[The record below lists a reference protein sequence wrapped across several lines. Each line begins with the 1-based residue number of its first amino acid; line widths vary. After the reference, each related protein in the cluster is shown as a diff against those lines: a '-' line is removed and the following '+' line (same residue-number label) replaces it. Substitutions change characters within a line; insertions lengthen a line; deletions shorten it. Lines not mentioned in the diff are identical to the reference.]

1 MCRPF
6 LRKQTIPM
14 FDQLKMMK
22 QLAGLMGNAGEI
34 KAKFEAV
41 QAELET
47 MLVEGDAGAGAVR
60 VTMNGHLRVTYV
72 KLDPAMITILVG
84 VGEETDHG
92 MIEELIVS
100 ATNAAMTKAQEMV
113 KENMATLTGGM
124 NLPGM
129 DQLLG

>member
-1 MCRPF
+1 
-6 LRKQTIPM
+6 M

-60 VTMNGHLRVTYV
+60 VTMNGHLRVTDV
-72 KLDPAMITILVG
+72 KLDPAMITTLVG